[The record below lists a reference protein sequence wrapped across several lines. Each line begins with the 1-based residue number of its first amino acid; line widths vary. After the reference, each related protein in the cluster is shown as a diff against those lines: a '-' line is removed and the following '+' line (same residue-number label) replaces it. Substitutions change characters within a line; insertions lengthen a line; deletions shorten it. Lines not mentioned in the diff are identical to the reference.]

1 LFRDDNASLHHYLKD
16 ATRSTAYAA
25 FIKLFQR
32 RKDGR
37 RALLAL
43 INPYAGNNKWE
54 AEVTNQHSRVGFSLD
69 AIQSNDAGLQAA
81 IVIVRTDDGPIGM
94 RNDFEAA
101 ASHLLPYNP
110 VAKKRLT
117 RTKRG
122 VGMTS
127 SVMDIA
133 NGCPMSARWLLT
145 LLRGEE
151 P

>member
-1 LFRDDNASLHHYLKD
+1 LKD

-25 FIKLFQR
+25 SIKLFQR

-37 RALLAL
+37 RALFAL
-43 INPYAGNNKWE
+43 IIQYAGNNKWE
-54 AEVTNQHSRVGFSLD
+54 AEVTNPHTRVGFLLD

-81 IVIVRTDDGPIGM
+81 IVRTDDGPIGM

-101 ASHLLPYNP
+101 ATHLLPYDP
-110 VAKKRLT
+110 VAKKRLSG
-117 RTKRG
+117 TKRG
-122 VGMTS
+122 AGMTS